1 MSRPLER
8 YGGGRIVIYDYDPTW
23 PARFAEARDE
33 LLQVMGTAPVTIEH
47 VGSTAVPG
55 LAAKPI
61 IDLLLSVRSL
71 PEARRILP
79 GPLTTLGYRQ
89 MVEYEEWLPGEL
101 LFRRGLPGPW
111 THHVHVVEPQT
122 ERWEEHI
129 AVRDYLRRHEDVA
142 AAYGELKKALAVV
155 FDDDIAG
162 FREGKRPFLE
172 AVVVKAR
179 LEREQS
185 PRSGRRA

>member
-1 MSRPLER
+1 MER

-23 PARFAEARDE
+23 PMKFAEERDQ
-33 LLQVMGTAPVTIEH
+33 LLQAVGSALVTIEH

-61 IDLLLSVRSL
+61 IDLLLGVRSL
-71 PEARRILP
+71 PEARRTLP
-79 GPLTTLGYRQ
+79 GPLTNLGYRQ
-89 MVEYEEWLPGEL
+89 MVEYEAWLPGEL
-101 LFRRGLPGPW
+101 LFRRGMPGPW
-111 THHVHVVEPQT
+111 THHVHVVEPQA

-129 AVRDYLRRHEDVA
+129 AIRDYLRRHGDVA

-155 FDDDIAG
+155 FDDDIAR

-172 AVVVKAR
+172 AVMVKAR
-179 LEREQS
+179 LEQDPS
-185 PRSGRRA
+185 P